1 MGKATAVA
9 HPNIALVKYWGKVD
23 EALNLPANP
32 SLSMNLAILTTVTTV
47 EFQPGLPD
55 DIVTIDG
62 QQAVGRA
69 RDRVVAHLDRVRV
82 LGSMGE
88 RARVSS
94 RNDFP
99 AGTGLASSASA
110 FAALSLAATRAAGLY
125 LGEAELSRLARLGSG
140 SACRSVPGGFS
151 LWEGDTD
158 ETSFAR
164 QLASQEHWDL
174 CDVVAIVSRQHKMVG
189 SHDGHALA
197 PTSPLHRARLA
208 AVTELLSAVWTGILE
223 RDLETVG
230 RAVEVDALAMHGV
243 MMTSSPSL
251 LYWLPETVA
260 VLRAVR
266 SWRDTGLSVFFT
278 MDAGPNVHCLC
289 RAADAEEVERRLRNL
304 EGILD
309 VLVSGPG
316 EGVRLVDYH
325 LF

>member
-9 HPNIALVKYWGKVD
+9 HPNIALIKYWGKVD

-32 SLSMNLAILTTVTTV
+32 SISMNLATLTTVTTV
-47 EFQPGLPD
+47 EFQLDLPD
-55 DIVTIDG
+55 DIVTIDD
-62 QQAVGRA
+62 QRAAGRA
-69 RDRVVAHLDRVRV
+69 RDRVVAHLDRVRD
-82 LGSMGE
+82 LASIGE
-88 RARVSS
+88 RARVCS

-110 FAALSLAATRAAGLY
+110 FAALSLAATRAAGLC
-125 LGEAELSRLARLGSG
+125 LGEAELSRLARLASG

-158 ETSFAR
+158 ENSYAR
-164 QLASQEHWDL
+164 QVAPQEHWDL
-174 CDVVAIVSRQHKMVG
+174 CDVVAVVSRQHKAVS

-197 PTSPLHRARLA
+197 PTSPLYSARLA
-208 AVTELLSAVWTGILE
+208 GVPELLSEVRTGILE
-223 RDLETVG
+223 RNLEAVG

-243 MMTSSPSL
+243 MMTSRPSL
-251 LYWLPETVA
+251 LYWLPATVA
-260 VLRAVR
+260 VLRTVR
-266 SWRDTGLSVFFT
+266 SWHGTGLTAFFT
-278 MDAGPNVHCLC
+278 LDAGPNVHCLC
-289 RAADAEEVERRLRNL
+289 RADDAKEVERRLRNL

-316 EGVRLVDYH
+316 EGVRLVEDF